1 MKRLIAFIVLFS
13 ILLSLSACQKYEK
26 QIDRL
31 FEGLK
36 TYDRSIMSEV
46 LTEFPDNSSY
56 VYLDDIFNDEK
67 YIKIY
72 QALFSDIEYEIIKTN
87 SRSATVKVKMPDI
100 QKLFS
105 DVSAWVLSAAL
116 EDADLSNKLAE
127 NDYNGIVL
135 IQELMYAYATNDE
148 YQVQVLE
155 TEFDLQ
161 FEEVNGKTYILCNDD
176 LRALITGNFY
186 LSKNIRDN
194 NSVGFLPAE

>member
-100 QKLFS
+100 QKLYS
-105 DVSAWVLSAAL
+105 DVSAWALSAAL
-116 EDADLSNKLAE
+116 EDPELSNKLAE

-135 IQELMYAYATNDE
+135 IQELMYAYATNGNYE
-148 YQVQVLE
+148 MQTLE
-155 TEFDLQ
+155 SEFNLY
-161 FEEVNGKTYILCNDD
+161 FERVNGKEYILCDD
-176 LRALITGNFY
+176 QLRALITGNFY
-186 LSKNIRDN
+186 LSKNIRSEAD
-194 NSVGFLPAE
+194 GFSSAE